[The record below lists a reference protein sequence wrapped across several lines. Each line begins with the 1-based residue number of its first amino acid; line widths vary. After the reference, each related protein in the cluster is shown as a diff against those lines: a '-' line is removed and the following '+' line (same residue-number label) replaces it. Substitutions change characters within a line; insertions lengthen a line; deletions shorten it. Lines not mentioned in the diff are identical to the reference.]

1 MPSLAREFNISLSTV
16 HGYIE
21 EQRKLLRAQTID
33 LAAQER
39 EQALVFLDT
48 ALEEVMPHISSGD
61 AINIQ
66 RVRRGTRAPV
76 IMTMEAWEAKM
87 KACEVMVKLL
97 DRKAKLLGMDSP
109 VKTEPPRRCH
119 PKQRNSGRVPARPC
133 VNGPDSTPGPRT
145 SGETFRMNERQ
156 LACAPVDF
164 TRRSTLPW
172 RDVVRG
178 QSRLCEPARS
188 TPTTRFDRHLVDGC
202 SFDHNLLS

>member
-109 VKTEPPRRCH
+109 VKTEPP
-119 PKQRNSGRVPARPC
+119 PTVPPETEEQRASARAAL
-133 VNGPDSTPGPRT
+133 
-145 SGETFRMNERQ
+145 RQ
-156 LACAPVDF
+156 
-164 TRRSTLPW
+164 W
-172 RDVVRG
+172 
-178 QSRLCEPARS
+178 
-188 TPTTRFDRHLVDGC
+188 TRFDPRPEDFRG
-202 SFDHNLLS
+202 DI